1 MESILGVSLKLT
13 CLASLSA
20 LISLSANSNSVAVTS
35 SYRTLSRPLD
45 LDNFGEDIKDFSFPL
60 SVASRTYAG
69 RADLDLDVLLLLLRP
84 RHRCGL

>member
-20 LISLSANSNSVAVTS
+20 LLSLSANSVAVTS
-35 SYRTLSRPLD
+35 PYSTLSRPLD

-69 RADLDLDVLLLLLRP
+69 RADLDLDVLLLLLRS